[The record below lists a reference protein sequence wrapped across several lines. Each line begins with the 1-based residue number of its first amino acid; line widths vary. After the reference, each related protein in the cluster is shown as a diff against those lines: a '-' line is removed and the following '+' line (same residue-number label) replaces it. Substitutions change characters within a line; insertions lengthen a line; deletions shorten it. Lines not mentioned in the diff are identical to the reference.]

1 MSSSKNLEFKKT
13 AFLNKSNSAFI
24 EEMYLKFVNNDPEL
38 PDSWRKYFK
47 EVGDEDDIIVN
58 EINGPSWS
66 PSKKVSINKKEN
78 FENQITEQNND
89 DIIKSNTNSI
99 KAVAMIRSYRQRG
112 HLIAKLDPLGLLK
125 SDYLE
130 ELHPESYGFKKEDY
144 QKKIFLDNVTNKQYS
159 NINEILKFLKEK
171 YCGSL
176 GYEYMHISNPTER
189 KWFRDRVEKAD
200 DFNFTQNGKEAI
212 LNKLIQAEGF
222 EKFLHTKYVG
232 TKRFG
237 LDGGESLI
245 PALEQVI
252 KIGGQSNVKEVK
264 IGMSH
269 RGRLNV
275 LANVLQKSY
284 KRIFNEFAGEI
295 SSKSKDDTGDVKYH
309 LGASS
314 NREFDGNSVHVSL
327 TDNPS
332 HLEAVNPV
340 VLGQTRAKQF
350 FHKDK
355 DRKKV
360 IPILIHGD
368 AAFAGQGVVAE
379 CFAMSGLPGHN
390 TGGTIHIIVN
400 NQIGFTTSPRFARS
414 SPYPSDI
421 AKMVEAPI
429 IHVNGD
435 DPEAVVYA
443 ARIATDFRLK
453 FNRDVVIDLICYR
466 RFGHNE
472 GDEPS
477 FTQPL
482 MYKKIRSH
490 PSTIKVYGEKLVSE
504 GSITNDYLNNSIK
517 KFKDLLDDQF
527 KNAKNYKPK
536 IEWFEGTWSRY
547 RPERGK
553 DKRGVT
559 GSDTKKLRNISD
571 KINTIPSEINI
582 HKTIMKILDN
592 RKLSVSNGKGIDW
605 STAESLAFGS
615 LLEEGYPVRL
625 VGQDSGRGTFSQ
637 RHSVLR
643 NQIDNSRYIP
653 LNNISNKQKNFEI
666 VDSFLSEL
674 AVLGFEYGYSLVEP
688 NTLTI
693 WEAQFGDFANGA
705 QVVIDQFIAS
715 GERKWSRASGL
726 VMLLPHGYEGQGP
739 EHSSARLER
748 FLQLCSNDN
757 MQVMNCTTPA
767 NYFHAL
773 RRQMHRDFRKPLI
786 IMTPKSLLRHKHCV
800 SNLDDFSK
808 KNSFH
813 RVLWDHAIDPKV
825 KGFIKLK
832 KPKKIEK
839 VILCSGKVYFDL
851 LEAREK
857 LEKNK
862 DVKSY
867 ILDLRNNPGGLLSQ
881 AIKISDFF
889 LDNGEI
895 VSTKS
900 RKPSENRKWFAKKG
914 DLTNGK
920 VLIVLINYGS
930 ASASE
935 IVAGALKDHKR
946 AILLGENSYGKG
958 SVQSIIPLKNDGA
971 IRLTVAKYYLPSG
984 KSISEVGV
992 SPDIEIDEGNDDFR
1006 IKTETDNQLKYAIKL
1021 LKG

>member
-1 MSSSKNLEFKKT
+1 MSSSKNLEYEKT
-13 AFLNKSNSAFI
+13 SFLNKSNSAFI
-24 EEMYLKFVNNDPEL
+24 ERMYLKFINKEADLPE
-38 PDSWRKYFK
+38 SWKDYF
-47 EVGDEDDIIVN
+47 EGIGDELNIVAK
-58 EINGPSWS
+58 EINGPSWG
-66 PSKKVSINKKEN
+66 PKKNKVDIDELQKKIDQKEN
-78 FENQITEQNND
+78 NLENKLVDRSEKFNYQLLAN
-89 DIIKSNTNSI
+89 SNKDSI
-99 KAVAMIRSYRQRG
+99 SAVSLIRAYRLRG
-112 HLIAKLDPLGLLK
+112 HLLANLDPLGMRE
-125 SDYLE
+125 SDYLD
-130 ELHPESYGFKKEDY
+130 ELHPEFYGFKKENYD
-144 QKKIFLDNVTNKQYS
+144 KKIFLNGV
-159 NINEILKFLKEK
+159 INRKDATIKEILKFLKK
-171 YCGSL
+171 TYCGNV
-176 GYEYMHISNPTER
+176 GYEFMHISNPDER
-189 KWFRDRVEKAD
+189 KWFRDRIEQDTNALE
-200 DFNFTQNGKEAI
+200 FTKNGKEAI
-212 LNKLIQAEGF
+212 LNKLVQAEGF
-222 EKFLHTKYVG
+222 EKFLATKYVG

-245 PALEQVI
+245 PALEQII
-252 KIGGQSNVKEVK
+252 KISGQSQVKEVK

-284 KRIFNEFAGEI
+284 KRIFNEFAGEFGNT
-295 SSKSKDDTGDVKYH
+295 SDEGAGDVKYH

-355 DRKKV
+355 ERNKV

-414 SPYPSDI
+414 SPYPSDV
-421 AKMVEAPI
+421 AKMVDAPI
-429 IHVNGD
+429 IHANGD

-443 ARIATDFRLK
+443 ARIASEFRLK
-453 FNRDVVIDLICYR
+453 FNRDVVVDLICYR

-490 PSTIKVYGEKLVSE
+490 PTPVKVYGKKLIDQKVISDE
-504 GSITNDYLNNSIK
+504 DLENVIK

-527 KNAKNYKPK
+527 KNAKDYKPK
-536 IEWFEGTWSRY
+536 IAWFEGTWSAY
-547 RPERGK
+547 KPEKGK

-559 GSDTKKLRNISD
+559 GADTKKLLEISE
-571 KINTIPSEINI
+571 KINSSSDDLNL
-582 HKTIMKILDN
+582 HKTIVKILNN
-592 RKLSVSNGKGIDW
+592 RKEAVRSGSNIDW
-605 STAESLAFGS
+605 STAEALAFGS

-643 NQIDNSRYIP
+643 NQKDNSRYVP
-653 LNNISNKQKNFEI
+653 LNNISKNQKQFEV

-688 NTLTI
+688 NTLTL

-715 GERKWSRASGL
+715 GERKWTRASGL

-757 MQVMNCTTPA
+757 LQVMNCTTPA

-786 IMTPKSLLRHKHCV
+786 MMTPKSLLRNKYCV
-800 SNLDDFSK
+800 SNLEDFSK
-808 KNSFH
+808 SNSFH
-813 RVLWDHAIDPKV
+813 RILWDHAIDPQS

-832 KPKKIEK
+832 ESSKIKK

-857 LEKNK
+857 LKKDDVVLFRIEQLYPFPAKTLVKELKPYAENAKFFWCQEEPKNMGAWFSVRDYIQWTLDTIK
-862 DVKSY
+862 ANNNEISY
-867 ILDLRNNPGGLLSQ
+867 IGR
-881 AIKISDFF
+881 
-889 LDNGEI
+889 
-895 VSTKS
+895 
-900 RKPSENRKWFAKKG
+900 
-914 DLTNGK
+914 
-920 VLIVLINYGS
+920 
-930 ASASE
+930 
-935 IVAGALKDHKR
+935 
-946 AILLGENSYGKG
+946 
-958 SVQSIIPLKNDGA
+958 
-971 IRLTVAKYYLPSG
+971 
-984 KSISEVGV
+984 
-992 SPDIEIDEGNDDFR
+992 SPDASPATGYAKRHNSQQQEIIDKVFE
-1006 IKTETDNQLKYAIKL
+1006 
-1021 LKG
+1021 